1 MNKKKNKKR
10 VKRGGRKFN
19 KKNESFTIFS
29 TNAAGLKKKVH
40 SLKNEIKK
48 SNAAVFTI
56 QESHYNKKGKL
67 KIENFEIFEAIRK
80 KQSGGS
86 LIGAHKALNPI
97 LISEYSE
104 DFELIVIEIKIKNKE
119 IRVMTG
125 YGPQETWSED
135 ERMPFFLAL
144 EQEIIKAGLQGKSIF
159 IEMDSNSKLGPQ
171 FIQNDPHDQN
181 GKVLACI
188 IKRYGIIIANGLFCQ
203 TSIRG

>member
-1 MNKKKNKKR
+1 MFQSSLLSILSLRGGFSQVEENKQPTNGENEQWLGGVLNKKKNKKR

-125 YGPQETWSED
+125 YGLQETWSE
-135 ERMPFFLAL
+135 ECHFF
-144 EQEIIKAGLQGKSIF
+144 
-159 IEMDSNSKLGPQ
+159 
-171 FIQNDPHDQN
+171 
-181 GKVLACI
+181 
-188 IKRYGIIIANGLFCQ
+188 
-203 TSIRG
+203 